1 MQRFG
6 RRIAAAGTAV
16 VTSLLLAL
24 PLAAVPAHAATHN
37 PVVFVHGLS
46 SDASSWDDWIADFKA
61 DGYSA
66 SELDAWSYSWS
77 QSNVTTA
84 QQLATEVQRVL
95 RATGASKVD
104 LVTHSMGALSAR
116 YYLKNLG
123 GTAYVDDFVSAAACQ
138 PRHDHGVLVLVAVHL
153 VRGDV
158 HRQLLPHGPQLRRRD
173 AGRRRVRQ
181 LLVQLRRGPHPRHH
195 GDPQRGHERR
205 GRLRLAHRH
214 EQRPRCLRAGAR
226 LRRVSPRRGAT
237 GSRGGQSL

>member
-16 VTSLLLAL
+16 VSSLLLAL
-24 PLAAVPAHAATHN
+24 SLAAVPAQAASHN
-37 PVVFVHGLS
+37 PIVFVHGLS

-95 RATGASKVD
+95 KATGASKVD

-123 GTAYVDDFVSAAACQ
+123 GTAYVDDFVSAAGVN
-138 PRHDHGVLVLVAVHL
+138 HGTTTASWCAWLYTSCAEMNTGSSFLTAL
-153 VRGDV
+153 NSGDETPGSV
-158 HRQLLPHGPQLRRRD
+158 SYASYWSNCDD
-173 AGRRRVRQ
+173 A
-181 LLVQLRRGPHPRHH
+181 LTPDTTAILN
-195 GDPQRGHERR
+195 
-205 GRLRLAHRH
+205 
-214 EQRPRCLRAGAR
+214 
-226 LRRVSPRRGAT
+226 GAT
-237 GSRGGQSL
+237 NVEVGCISHTDMNNDYGVYRQVRTFVQ